1 MFKLELRLN
10 ERILQ
15 IFIKPFLDSIG
26 RKFSTLIDKRKLEAL
41 ILLAS
46 FAIFSLPYA
55 KNKLGLTGFWYDL
68 TIALILG
75 SFLFLLLSNYIDKKV
90 GSYIDKNPLRNDYY
104 LRKIDVPLSLTFV
117 EFIRAVIYVMTA
129 SIITYIDL
137 EILIAEVI
145 LYWVGM

>member
-26 RKFSTLIDKRKLEAL
+26 RKFSTLIDKQLRGTY
-41 ILLAS
+41 IIS
-46 FAIFSLPYA
+46 QFCDFSLPC

-75 SFLFLLLSNYIDKKV
+75 SFLFLLSNYIDKKV
-90 GSYIDKNPLRNDYY
+90 GSYIDRTHL
-104 LRKIDVPLSLTFV
+104 
-117 EFIRAVIYVMTA
+117 EM
-129 SIITYIDL
+129 IITL
-137 EILIAEVI
+137 EKLMY
-145 LYWVGM
+145 LCL

>member
-75 SFLFLLLSNYIDKKV
+75 SFLFLLLSNYIDKK
-90 GSYIDKNPLRNDYY
+90 SR
-104 LRKIDVPLSLTFV
+104 
-117 EFIRAVIYVMTA
+117 
-129 SIITYIDL
+129 
-137 EILIAEVI
+137 
-145 LYWVGM
+145 